1 MNLFRFSLTGLF
13 LLSWQLTDSA
23 AQQEPIS
30 FSAEQIDFFESN
42 IRPVLVSKCIEC
54 HGPDT
59 QESELR
65 IDSREFILKGAASG
79 SIVNLERPNESLLL
93 KVLSHEQEIQM
104 PPDGKLGEKEIAAF
118 LIWVEQKI
126 PWPVGKQGEIT
137 KYDSY
142 DTMRREHWAFQPVA
156 DKTPLPPITDTAWPR
171 SSLDYLVLAKLE
183 DAGISPSSE
192 ADRRTLIRR
201 LYFGLLGIPPTF
213 EEVQAFVADMADDA
227 YEQLVDRVL
236 ASPKYGERWGRHWL
250 DVARYSDT
258 LGYNFQRERRFPYA
272 YTYRDYVIRA
282 FNQDIAYDDFIRQ
295 QIAADM
301 MDLKDRRDLAAM
313 GLLTVGRRY
322 RNEQLDTDDR
332 IDTVTR
338 GFMGLTVACARCHDH
353 KYDAIPTED
362 YYSLYGVFASARVP
376 SELPQIQSA
385 EETIG
390 YEKFAEGLAVIQ
402 QEIDQYDTKRATEFT
417 TLFRDKVYDYFVR
430 AVGRPSEE
438 SLKTIEAL
446 TVRDTDIRQGQ
457 IAAWQNYLLKTVAD
471 DDPFF
476 ALLKAL
482 ALTEPAKFP
491 ESEANVRA
499 KLMTIEEGLKPGQ
512 VNPLIK
518 KAYLESPPTSVL
530 DLALIYAGVL
540 QEVHAA
546 TKLAGAQLTP
556 AQAQIHKHLT
566 ADNSPTTVTLGNVN
580 SFYNRADG
588 NTRNGLVRK
597 IDRYRSTTPGNPP
610 RAMVMEEKPKPYNP
624 VVFVRGNSGRR
635 GEAVQRQFLYAIEGD
650 KRQPFQQGGGRLE
663 LAEKIARSDNPL
675 TRRVL
680 VNRIWMH
687 HFGKSLVSSPSDF
700 GIRCDQPVQL
710 DVMDYLASSLLENDW
725 SVKALH
731 KEILLSATYRQDSV
745 DRPNARALDPE
756 NTLLWRTNRQ
766 RLEYES
772 FRDSVM
778 YVTDELDFRMGGLSE
793 NLTDSDT
800 NNRRAIYSFID
811 RQDLPGLLR
820 VFDFPNP
827 DSHSARRPVTTVP
840 QQALFTMNSPVILER
855 AKRFVQSPAFS
866 TISEHL
872 RITFLYR
879 RLFQRDPTDHERRV
893 AEEFFANREPTDED
907 STMNVW
913 QQYIHLLLM
922 TNEFMFVD

>member
-13 LLSWQLTDSA
+13 LLSWQLTDAA
-23 AQQEPIS
+23 AQQKPIN

-65 IDSREFILKGAASG
+65 IDSRESVLKGSASG

-104 PPDGKLGEKEIAAF
+104 PPDGKLSEKEIAAF

-126 PWPVGKQGEIT
+126 PWPVGEQGEIT

-142 DTMRREHWAFQPVA
+142 DTMRREHWAFQPVSGN
-156 DKTPLPPITDTAWPR
+156 TPIPVITDAAWPR

-183 DAGISPSSE
+183 DVGISPSPQ

-213 EEVQAFVADMADDA
+213 EAVQAFVTDTADDA
-227 YEQLVDRVL
+227 YEQLVDRLL

-301 MDLKDRRDLAAM
+301 MELEDRRDLAAM

-376 SELPQIQSA
+376 SELPQIQTA

-390 YEKFAEGLAVIQ
+390 YQKFAEGLAVIQ
-402 QEIDQYDTKRATEFT
+402 KEIDQYDTKRATEFT
-417 TLFRDKVYDYFVR
+417 TQFRDKVYDYFVR

-438 SLKTIEAL
+438 KLKTIEAL

-457 IAAWQNYLLKTVAD
+457 VTAWQKYLLEYVAA

-476 ALLKAL
+476 ALLKSL

-518 KAYLESPPTSVL
+518 RAYLESPPTNIL
-530 DLALIYAGVL
+530 ELALIYANVL

-546 TKLAGAQLTP
+546 TKLIGAQLTP
-556 AQAQIHKHLT
+556 AQAQIHNHLT
-566 ADNSPTTVTLGNVN
+566 ADNSPTTVTLANVN
-580 SFYNRADG
+580 GFYNRADR

-597 IDRYRSTTPGNPP
+597 IDGYRATTPGNPP

-624 VVFVRGNSGRR
+624 VVFIRGNSGRR
-635 GEAVQRQFLYAIEGD
+635 GEAVQRQFLYAIDGD
-650 KRQPFQQGGGRLE
+650 KRQPFQKGGGRLE
-663 LAEKIARSDNPL
+663 LAEKIARPDNPL

-687 HFGKSLVSSPSDF
+687 HFGKPLVNSPSDF

-710 DVMDYLASSLLENDW
+710 DVMDYLANVLLKNNW

-745 DRPNARALDPE
+745 DRPNARAMDPE

-793 NLTDSDT
+793 DLTDSDT

-855 AKRFVQSPAFS
+855 AKRFVQSHTFS
-866 TISEHL
+866 ATTEHS
-872 RITFLYR
+872 RVTFLYR
-879 RLFQRDPTDHERRV
+879 RLFQRDPTDLERRV
-893 AEEFFANREPTDED
+893 AEQFLASREQAGED